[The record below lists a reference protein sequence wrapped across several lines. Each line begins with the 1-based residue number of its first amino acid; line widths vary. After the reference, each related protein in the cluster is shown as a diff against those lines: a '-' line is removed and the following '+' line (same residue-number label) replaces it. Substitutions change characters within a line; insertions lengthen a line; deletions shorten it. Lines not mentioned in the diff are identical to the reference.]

1 MLCVVPFRHQSLW
14 SYGCSWLDRS
24 SATVF
29 PASFPGSSPTRA
41 PEREERVSGTSRR
54 GPWERGWKFRF
65 SLVMR
70 REKSSGCANAWSLT
84 SLLGSLFK
92 ESLNKKQRQ
101 RTRKHSELRIMN
113 YNWLY
118 ILLTLLAE
126 SNWTLAIQNNR
137 QVLKRSQQEQDGNW
151 VEVAGWHRY
160 RQRDSESS
168 EVNWDGK
175 EPWGRV
181 KSSTS
186 EGRGW
191 SLCDQLL
198 IQ

>member
-1 MLCVVPFRHQSLW
+1 MLCVVPSRHQSLW

-29 PASFPGSSPTRA
+29 PASFPGSFPTCPPGR
-41 PEREERVSGTSRR
+41 ERERGGGTS
-54 GPWERGWKFRF
+54 
-65 SLVMR
+65 
-70 REKSSGCANAWSLT
+70 
-84 SLLGSLFK
+84 
-92 ESLNKKQRQ
+92 
-101 RTRKHSELRIMN
+101 SELRIMI

-160 RQRDSESS
+160 RQRDSGSS
-168 EVNWDGK
+168 EVNWDVK

-191 SLCDQLL
+191 SLCDQLC
-198 IQ
+198 IQEIF